1 MAEATRIYIRTLG
14 CPKNEVDS
22 EVIAGSL
29 QSAGFDLTP
38 PPEEADIIIVNSC
51 GFIQEAK
58 EESIQ
63 TTLSLSTLK
72 DQDKSKKLI
81 LYGCLGQRYRS
92 QLRKL
97 LPEVDAVFGV
107 EKIESL
113 VRYCRD
119 GQVPER
125 GGERGLPTCYLE
137 YPDRRIAADRP
148 YAYLKISEG
157 CDNRC
162 SYCAIPQIRGPLR
175 SRRVERIVSEARS
188 LVDAGMRELIL
199 IGQDT
204 TSYGVDLYG
213 RPELVRLLRE
223 ISEIEALKWIRIL
236 YAQPM
241 GVDDGLIAELAE
253 NGKICRYLDLP
264 LQHISDKILRSM
276 DRKITKRQISKL
288 VERLRSRVPGIALR
302 TTFLVGFP
310 GETETDFKELL
321 SFVEEAQFDH
331 LGAFAYSREEGT
343 EAYSLSKQ
351 IPRKVKEERLDLLMT
366 AQSDIIFEANEKR
379 RGDRFEVLV
388 EKEEESSV
396 TGRWICRSEHQ
407 APEVDSCFLVA
418 GSNLRMGDFVQVEVV
433 GWEAYDLI
441 AEPRGESKVADLK
454 SRATRENGQTGSG
467 SVRGGSSS
475 RRGDPRW
482 H

>member
-1 MAEATRIYIRTLG
+1 MAEARRIYIRTLG

-22 EVIAGSL
+22 EVVAGSL
-29 QSAGFDLTP
+29 ESADFDLTSHP
-38 PPEEADIIIVNSC
+38 DEADIIIVNSC

-63 TTLSLSTLK
+63 TTLSLSSLK
-72 DQDKSKKLI
+72 QKDKSKKLI

-92 QLRKL
+92 ELPRL
-97 LPEVDAVFGV
+97 LPEVDVVFGV
-107 EKIESL
+107 EEIDSL
-113 VRYCRD
+113 VRYCKD
-119 GQVPER
+119 GKIPEAEEKR
-125 GGERGLPTCYLE
+125 ELPASYRE
-137 YPDRRIAADRP
+137 YPDRRIARDRP

-162 SYCAIPQIRGPLR
+162 SYCAIPNIRGPLR
-175 SRRVERIVSEARS
+175 SRPVERIVSEAQS
-188 LVDAGMRELIL
+188 LVDAGVRELIL
-199 IGQDT
+199 IAQDT
-204 TSYGVDLYG
+204 TSYGIDLYG

-241 GVDDGLIAELAE
+241 GVDDGLIGELAE
-253 NGKICRYLDLP
+253 NGKICKYLDLP
-264 LQHISDKILRSM
+264 LQHVSDKILRSM
-276 DRKITKRQISKL
+276 NRKVTKRQIHKL
-288 VERLRSRVPGIALR
+288 VERLRSQVPGIALR
-302 TTFLVGFP
+302 TTLMVGFP

-321 SFVEEAQFDH
+321 SFVEEARFDH

-343 EAYSLSKQ
+343 EAYSLARQ
-351 IPRKVKEERLDLLMT
+351 LPRKVKEERLDLLMT
-366 AQSDIIFEANEKR
+366 IQSDIIFEANEKR
-379 RGDRFEVLV
+379 RGNRSEVLV
-388 EKEEESSV
+388 EKEEESGV

-418 GSNLRMGDFVQVEVV
+418 GSNLKRGDFVQVEVV

-441 AEPRGESKVADLK
+441 AEPRARSKVAGPK
-454 SRATRENGQTGSG
+454 SRATREQGETSG
-467 SVRGGSSS
+467 SVGAGSSS

-482 H
+482 R